1 MSEMTRYAMYEYIKK
16 GRTGESTKNS
26 VGLSIYGIRTYRF
39 DEKKNRDTL
48 LLDCAYHHYKVS
60 CFIA

>member
-16 GRTGESTKNS
+16 GRSGESTKNS

-39 DEKKNRDTL
+39 DEKKIQTL
-48 LLDCAYHHYKVS
+48 CYLIVLIITIKLAVS
-60 CFIA
+60 